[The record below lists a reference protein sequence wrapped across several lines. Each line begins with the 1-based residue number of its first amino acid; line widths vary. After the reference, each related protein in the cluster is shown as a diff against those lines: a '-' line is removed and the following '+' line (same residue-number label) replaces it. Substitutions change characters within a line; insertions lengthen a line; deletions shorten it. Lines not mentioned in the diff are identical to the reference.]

1 MKTIKWESDNNK
13 FQMFD
18 AKRPMEL
25 LIIHSQR
32 IVSDYAKNKI
42 TWMLG
47 AEIENQD
54 KEILIC
60 EEFVIACKLTLK
72 SAKNLQ
78 TYLQYFEE
86 NQN

>member
-1 MKTIKWESDNNK
+1 MKTIKWKTDGSK
-13 FQMFD
+13 FQMFH
-18 AKRPMEL
+18 AKRPLEL

-32 IVSDYAKNKI
+32 IASDCTNNKI
-42 TWMLG
+42 TWMMG
-47 AEIENQD
+47 VGMENQD

-78 TYLQYFEE
+78 TYLQFFEE